1 VNKKVN
7 TAVFL
12 VAATA
17 VNIGIM
23 LVIFVALMVAVTVIA
38 RDNQQ
43 LMSVLYIVAFFLA
56 IVATFFL
63 YSLIMKLFQK
73 KVDMEKYFHPIFR
86 PRGSRPRNEEGKR

>member
-1 VNKKVN
+1 MNKKLN

-23 LVIFVALMVAVTVIA
+23 LVVFVGLMVLVTLVS
-38 RDNQQ
+38 RDNPN
-43 LMSVLYIVAFFLA
+43 LMSILYIVAFFLA
-56 IVATFFL
+56 IVATFLL

-73 KVDMEKYFHPIFR
+73 KVDMEKYFHPIFK
-86 PRGSRPRNEEGKR
+86 PRGSRQRTNRD

>member
-1 VNKKVN
+1 MNKKVN
-7 TAVFL
+7 TAIFL

-23 LVIFVALMVAVTVIA
+23 LVVFIGLMVLVTLVA
-38 RDNQQ
+38 QNNAQ
-43 LMSVLYIVAFFLA
+43 LMSILYIVAFFLA

-86 PRGSRPRNEEGKR
+86 PRGSRQQGKRD